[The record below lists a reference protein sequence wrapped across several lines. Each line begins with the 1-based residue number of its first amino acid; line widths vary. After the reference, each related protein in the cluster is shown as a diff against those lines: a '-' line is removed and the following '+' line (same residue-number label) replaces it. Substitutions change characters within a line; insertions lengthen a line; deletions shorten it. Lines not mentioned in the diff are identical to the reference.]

1 MRTSATDLTWS
12 LIAPIVLSATAIAL
26 FGMRASWAAPTWFMY
41 LPFNLALAWIPL
53 FLSTLGVLAHRR
65 IVVVPLGVLW
75 LAFLPNAAYM
85 VTDLIHLGPVGPVAE
100 IFDAVM
106 FCTFAM
112 AAMMAGSVSLKHVFE
127 WFRTQV
133 GTPLAASLVTLFAF
147 LAGAGVWLG
156 RVHRYNSWDLAT
168 DPSAP
173 LKDVADLFIQPASH
187 HQDWALAVGCTGML
201 IGLALSS
208 RLWTARP
215 GRPSHAQ

>member
-1 MRTSATDLTWS
+1 VRPSATDLSWS
-12 LIAPIVLSATAIAL
+12 LIAPIILSTTAVAL
-26 FGMRASWAAPTWFMY
+26 FGMRSSWAAPTWFMY

-53 FLSTLGVLAHRR
+53 VLSTLGVVVHRR
-65 IVVVPLGVLW
+65 IVVIPLGILW

-112 AAMMAGSVSLKHVFE
+112 AAMMAGAVSLKHVFE
-127 WFRTQV
+127 WLRTQV
-133 GTPLAASLVTLFAF
+133 STLLAASLVTFFAL
-147 LAGAGVWLG
+147 LAGTGVWLG

-173 LKDVADLFIQPASH
+173 LRDVADLFIRPAAHS
-187 HQDWALAVGCTGML
+187 QDWALALGCTGML
-201 IGLALSS
+201 IALALSG
-208 RLWTARP
+208 RLWTATR
-215 GRPSHAQ
+215 RPSHVQ